1 MVQFAMMATS
11 LLGGAGGLSPQLMA
25 MAKNI
30 MPQGMPM
37 GGAVQS
43 LLKQGNV
50 GSLISSLLGHVLKP
64 ATLISPQVAKE
75 LASAKKFG
83 YSVLNKF
90 FHHHHHHHHVH
101 GHRHHHG
108 ARPVQDPAQKQKA
121 DALHGQLKSILDNK
135 NLSPEEKIVLLAGV
149 VSDSLDHEMDKLM
162 KQWGGQLERT
172 VHQGDPS
179 DPKSKGSDAAS
190 GAAGTAG
197 AAPGAPGAGGSQAK
211 GTDKKD
217 LFSYLQL
224 RIQQLQSKKK
234 QLLTTASNV
243 LSSSNQAAQQVISNI
258 RG

>member
-11 LLGGAGGLSPQLMA
+11 LLGGTGASALAPQLMA

-30 MPQGMPM
+30 MPQGLPM
-37 GGAVQS
+37 GGAIQS
-43 LLKQGNV
+43 LLKQGGK
-50 GSLISSLLGHVLKP
+50 GSLISSFIGQFLKP
-64 ATLISPQVAKE
+64 GSLVSPHVAKE
-75 LASAKKFG
+75 LASAEKFG
-83 YSVLNKF
+83 YSIIKKLF
-90 FHHHHHHHHVH
+90 HHHHHHHHHVH
-101 GHRHHHG
+101 GRGHHHG
-108 ARPVQDPAQKQKA
+108 AQPVQGNKP
-121 DALHGQLKSILDNK
+121 DALHDQLHNILDNK
-135 NLSPEEKIVLLAGV
+135 NLSPEEKIVLLAGT

-179 DPKSKGSDAAS
+179 DPKSTATSGNAS
-190 GAAGTAG
+190 PAG
-197 AAPGAPGAGGSQAK
+197 AQKGQGA
-211 GTDKKD
+211 DKKD
-217 LFSYLQL
+217 MFSYLQL